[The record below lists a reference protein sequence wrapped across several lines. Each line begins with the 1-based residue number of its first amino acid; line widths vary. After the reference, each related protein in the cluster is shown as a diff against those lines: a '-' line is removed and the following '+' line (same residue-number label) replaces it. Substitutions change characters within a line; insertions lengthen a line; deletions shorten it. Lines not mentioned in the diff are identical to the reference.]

1 MYPVY
6 DFMFN
11 FNNYYYAR
19 CDCYPGVCNKLM
31 TIYVAKYAPNIRRN
45 LSTTVYPWTTRA
57 ISKHAVLTS
66 KQING

>member
-11 FNNYYYAR
+11 FNKYYYAR

-31 TIYVAKYAPNIRRN
+31 TIYAAKYTLMIRCS
-45 LSTTVYPWTTRA
+45 LSSTVCPLTKGA
-57 ISKHAVLTS
+57 ISNHTVLTS
-66 KQING
+66 KEMKR